1 MLLIYVVQKMSRKKQ
16 STLLIQAWKVARA
29 LKRPKGITRVLKK
42 L

>member
-1 MLLIYVVQKMSRKKQ
+1 MLLIYAVQKMLRKGQ

-29 LKRPKGITRVLKK
+29 LKRPKGIIRVLKR